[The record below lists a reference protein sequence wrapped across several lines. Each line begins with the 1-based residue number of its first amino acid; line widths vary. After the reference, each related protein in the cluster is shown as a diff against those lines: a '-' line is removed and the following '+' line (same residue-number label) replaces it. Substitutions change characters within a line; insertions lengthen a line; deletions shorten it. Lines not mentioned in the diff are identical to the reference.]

1 LRLCGPTLIVVPHL
15 PTRLV
20 ACRSGWGR
28 SLKRGFVDKND
39 LQSLKRALVD
49 AGVEIYRTRPDEIH
63 VAERVR
69 LHIMDSGVKITF
81 GDDARVMFSARS
93 QRSDFP
99 HDSATDLFDK
109 VRDTVGRAAKE
120 RGYIESDA
128 ITVEVKDPVDN
139 DKILDVWHEVTYA
152 RPVDDLATAVDEVKW
167 SLALEKYISG

>member
-1 LRLCGPTLIVVPHL
+1 MLTRCGGLFE
-15 PTRLV
+15 R
-20 ACRSGWGR
+20 GR
-28 SLKRGFVDKND
+28 VNKTD
-39 LQSLKRALVD
+39 LQSLKKALVD

-69 LHIMDSGVKITF
+69 LHIMDSGVRITF
-81 GDDARVMFSARS
+81 GDDARVIFSARS

-99 HDSATDLFDK
+99 HDTATDLFEK
-109 VRDTVGRAAKE
+109 VRETVGKAAAE

-139 DKILDVWHEVTYA
+139 EKVLDVWHEVTYA
-152 RPVDDLATAVDEVKW
+152 RSVDDLETAVNEVKW